1 MKIPLNKTIITGML
15 AGGLTGCLVAGGLM
29 HAISKILKADEDKY
43 KQSVESVMDNLQT
56 SLNKA
61 QQIITKQAER
71 IDSLNSQ
78 LDIMKE
84 AMPYDDG
91 SPTPDYGV

>member
-29 HAISKILKADEDKY
+29 HVISKILKADEDKY

-91 SPTPDYGV
+91 PPAPDYGV